1 MLRLSTKQK
10 REVYSLSNLLLH
22 LFIFIALLIALN
34 SCGSINRDKQAGLP
48 TFNTCGSE
56 GLQGPGGG
64 RSVLVPQDTPLAM
77 L

>member
-22 LFIFIALLIALN
+22 LIIFIALLISLN
-34 SCGSINRDKQAGLP
+34 SCGLINRDKQAELP
-48 TFNTCGSE
+48 PFDTCASE
-56 GLQGPGGG
+56 ALQGPEGW
-64 RSVLVPQDTPLAM
+64 RSALVPQDTPLAM